1 MKLTRES
8 IIEAI
13 VKMAKDKGLSSLP
26 KKVFI
31 SESGISEYDL
41 LKYFDTWNE
50 AVVAAGLEA
59 KDFAKPYEKE
69 ELLQNLKEVF
79 EKSDGPCSRTKF
91 NKISNISHDSYR
103 RHFGSWQNALAEFR
117 TWLENKGHNYPWITE
132 LPENIGNDTFV
143 EQDSNESF
151 PIDEEVKR
159 QWISTTDNRYGS
171 FLNFRGLLHAP
182 INEQGVVFL
191 FGMICFELGFIVE
204 AVRSGFP
211 DCEAKRRIDR
221 KKDHWERVQI
231 EFEYR
236 SSNFREH
243 GHNPSKCN
251 LIVCWEHDWK
261 ECPIEVIELKKVITE
276 LED

>member
-1 MKLTRES
+1 MKITREK
-8 IIEAI
+8 IIEEI
-13 VKMAKDKGLSSLP
+13 RRIAKDKGLSSLP

-31 SESGISEYDL
+31 TESGISEYIY

-50 AVVAAGLEA
+50 AIVAVGLEP

-79 EKSDGPCSRTKF
+79 ENTDGLCSRTKF

-103 RHFGSWQNALAEFR
+103 RHFGSWQNALIEFKN
-117 TWLENKGHNYPWITE
+117 WLESKEYSYPWMAE
-132 LPENIGNDTFV
+132 LPEDIADDISIQQV
-143 EQDSNESF
+143 SNEVPS
-151 PIDEEVKR
+151 DEKDVKR
-159 QWISTTDNRYGS
+159 QWIPTTANRYGS
-171 FLNFRGLLHAP
+171 FLNFRGLQHAP

-221 KKDHWERVQI
+221 KKDHWERVRI

-236 SSNFREH
+236 SRNFREH
-243 GHNPSKCN
+243 GHNPSKCD
-251 LIVCWEHDWK
+251 LIVCWEHDWE
-261 ECPIEVIELKKVITE
+261 ECPLEVIELKSVIETISE
-276 LED
+276 

>member
-1 MKLTRES
+1 MKITKET

-13 VKMAKDKGLSSLP
+13 QRIAKERGSPSLP

-31 SESGISEYDL
+31 AESGISEYDF
-41 LKYFDTWNE
+41 LKHFDTWNE
-50 AVVAAGLEA
+50 AIMAAGLEA

-79 EKSDGPCSRTKF
+79 EKSDGLCSRTKF
-91 NKISNISHDSYR
+91 NKISSISHDSYR
-103 RHFGSWQNALAEFR
+103 RHFGSWQHALVEFKK
-117 TWLENKGHNYPWITE
+117 WLENNNYTYPWVTE
-132 LPENIGNDTFV
+132 LPDVF
-143 EQDSNESF
+143 QDNTLLQSVSNESS
-151 PIDEEVKR
+151 IDEGDFRR
-159 QWISTTDNRYGS
+159 QWTRTTASQYGS

-191 FGMICFELGFIVE
+191 FGMICFQLGFIVE

-211 DCEAKRRIDR
+211 DCEAKRRIDS

-236 SSNFREH
+236 SSNFRDH
-243 GHNPSKCN
+243 GHNPAKCD
-251 LIVCWEHDWK
+251 LIVCWEHDWID
-261 ECPIEVIELKKVITE
+261 CPIEVLELKKVLSE